1 MLYGEDLGIHIKR
14 VGDPGAPRT
23 KISSILSIALHPD
36 RSHRERCSTFLGGR
50 IDSIDVF
57 DRTVFLTHPAV
68 LSENWNEQRSPVK
81 IKYASEYMLV
91 LDYWQ
96 GFKSND
102 GIDSEG

>member
-1 MLYGEDLGIHIKR
+1 M
-14 VGDPGAPRT
+14 
-23 KISSILSIALHPD
+23 
-36 RSHRERCSTFLGGR
+36 FLTGLTGP
-50 IDSIDVF
+50 
-57 DRTVFLTHPAV
+57 VFLTHPAV